1 MVVWC
6 TANKYNAD
14 VSASRSWRMSQ
25 SPILIT
31 VMLWFTQLLRDDS
44 ISATVLSSFTF
55 SWLSPIHARTSLKHC
70 SIRRN
75 DNNLLISV
83 ISNLMYSWVSSAYRW
98 KPRLCLLIISPT
110 GAVYAENNRGPST
123 DPWGTPQA
131 TPVLLE
137 ASSYRYTHCD
147 RSVRHD
153 RIQASTGPAIP

>member
-1 MVVWC
+1 MFLPVGLGV
-6 TANKYNAD
+6 
-14 VSASRSWRMSQ
+14 MSQ

-31 VMLWFTQLLRDDS
+31 VMLWFARLLRDDS
-44 ISATVLSSFTF
+44 TSATVLSSFTF
-55 SWLSPIHARTSLKHC
+55 SWLSPIYARTSFKHC

-98 KPRLCLLIISPT
+98 KPRLCLLIISPI

-123 DPWGTPQA
+123 DPWGRPQA

-137 ASSYRYTHCD
+137 APPCRYTHCD
-147 RSVRHD
+147 RSVRYD
-153 RIQASTGPAIP
+153 RIHASTEPAIP